1 MFHGVC
7 FWEGF
12 GGENLMSEHI
22 VEYRKKHNQIYS
34 EIEGHC
40 HTFYEIYYF
49 ISGDADIMVE
59 GNVYALSPH
68 TLILLAPNVMHGI
81 RVNSRADYVRDV
93 LYFYPNDLMPDCRH
107 LLTSILPPR
116 KKERS
121 RELIYSHAETFRL
134 DSFYYN
140 IRQLDD
146 QPDETRSMLAPIFIE
161 AFLSQIYIMAK
172 ALKPADLGNQ
182 LPTKTLEI
190 LNYVNAHLTERQTL
204 EEIAD
209 HFFISKNYL
218 NANFKKYLGTTV
230 MDYVRYKRVTLA
242 KQAIQAGESAMDA
255 ALQSGFS
262 DYSSFYRAYVKYE
275 GHSPRENLS
284 EATLPFT

>member
-1 MFHGVC
+1 
-7 FWEGF
+7 
-12 GGENLMSEHI
+12 MSEHI

-40 HTFYEIYYF
+40 HTFFEVYYF
-49 ISGDADIMVE
+49 ISGDAEIMVE
-59 GNVYALSPH
+59 GNVYTLSPH

-81 RVNSRADYVRDV
+81 KVNSRADYVRDV
-93 LYFYPNDLMPDCRH
+93 LYFHPQDLMPDCRH
-107 LLTSILPPR
+107 LLTSILKAP
-116 KKERS
+116 KKALA
-121 RELIYSHAETFRL
+121 RELIYSHAENFRL

-146 QPDETRSMLAPIFIE
+146 QPQEMRTMLAPVFIE
-161 AFLSQIYIMAK
+161 AFLGQILLMAK
-172 ALKPADLGNQ
+172 SLKPAVLANQ
-182 LPTKTLEI
+182 LPTKTIEVI
-190 LNYVNAHLTERQTL
+190 NYVNERLTERLSL

-230 MDYVRYKRVTLA
+230 MDYVRYKRITLA

-284 EATLPFT
+284 EAKLPFT

>member
-1 MFHGVC
+1 MDACEKGIRG
-7 FWEGF
+7 GF
-12 GGENLMSEHI
+12 MSEHI

-34 EIEGHC
+34 QIEGHC
-40 HTFYEIYYF
+40 HTFYEVYYF
-49 ISGDADIMVE
+49 ISGDAEIMVE
-59 GNVYALSPH
+59 GSVYALSPH

-81 RVNSRADYVRDV
+81 KVNSREDYVRDV
-93 LYFYPNDLMPDCRH
+93 LYFHPQDLMPDYRH
-107 LLTSILPPR
+107 LLTNILSSH
-116 KKERS
+116 KNNHT
-121 RELIYSHAETFRL
+121 RELIYSHAEGFRL

-146 QPDETRSMLAPIFIE
+146 QPEEMRTMMAPIFIE
-161 AFLSQIYIMAK
+161 AFLCQILLMAK
-172 ALKPADLGNQ
+172 SLKPATLANQ
-182 LPTKTLEI
+182 LPTKTIEV
-190 LNYVNAHLTERQTL
+190 LNYVNERLTERLSL
-204 EEIAD
+204 EKIAD

-230 MDYVRYKRVTLA
+230 MDYVRYKRITLA

-284 EATLPFT
+284 GAKLPFT